1 MKYNSCRTFDFRP
14 VIFHQIWYSF
24 VPKQTCKTIQLIS
37 FSLHYIH
44 LFLLSNMCKD
54 LFITNIR
61 QFDIVFV
68 LGGVFTCQFMSVS
81 APTLNNNELS
91 FPEYTTVP

>member
-37 FSLHYIH
+37 FILHYIH
-44 LFLLSNMCKD
+44 LFTLSNMCKD

-68 LGGVFTCQFMSVS
+68 LGGVFTC
-81 APTLNNNELS
+81 
-91 FPEYTTVP
+91 